1 MNIRPVVLPND
12 LDIMETLILKGFE
25 YPDHPEWG
33 IQPDEIAGRV
43 DRLRGMKRSWP
54 FLRILQFFSPIMRDS
69 MRGVI
74 AEEDGKPVGL
84 NNYARHGKEPE
95 WFLFNAAVL
104 PEYRRKGIGR
114 QLLAAVQDDL
124 RQRKAHML
132 ILNIVDKNVPSL
144 NLCQSMGFEIYTSSV
159 ILDAEADTVIAEPT
173 LPPGWTIEPRS
184 RFDWRTQFEL
194 AQRITPENVAR
205 YEPPLEKRYRMPFIR
220 PLLGPF
226 FEKMGG
232 NASRRFTLRAPDGK
246 VVAVSG
252 CWFRVN
258 PGGANDAGIDL
269 DPAHPEM
276 ASFIVAHTI
285 STIQRLSPGRRIEL
299 EFESWQPALIE
310 AVEKLGCK
318 KRFTA
323 NRLGM
328 KLQ

>member
-1 MNIRPVVLPND
+1 MNSRPVILPND
-12 LDIMETLILKGFE
+12 LDIMESLILKGFE

-33 IQPDEIAGRV
+33 IQADEIEGRI

-54 FLRILQFFSPIMRDS
+54 FMRILRFFSPMLRDS
-69 MRGVI
+69 MRGFI
-74 AEEDGKPVGL
+74 AEEDGKPIGL
-84 NNYARHGKEPE
+84 NNYARWGKEPE

-114 QLLAAVQDDL
+114 QLLAAVQEDL
-124 RQRKAHML
+124 RRRKAHTL
-132 ILNIVDKNVPSL
+132 ILAIVDKNIPSL
-144 NLCQSMGFEIYTSSV
+144 NLCQGMGFEIYTSAV
-159 ILDAEADTVIAEPT
+159 ILDCEADTVIAEPS

-194 AQRITPENVAR
+194 AKRITPENVQR
-205 YEPPLEKRYRMPFIR
+205 FEPTLEKRFRMPVIR

-246 VVAVSG
+246 VAAVSS

-269 DPAHPEM
+269 DPAFPEM
-276 ASFIVAHTI
+276 APFIVAHAL

-310 AVEKLGCK
+310 AAIQLGCV

>member
-1 MNIRPVVLPND
+1 MNIRQVVLPND

-43 DRLRGMKRSWP
+43 DRMRGMKRSWP
-54 FLRILQFFSPIMRDS
+54 LLRLLRFFSPLMRDS
-69 MRGVI
+69 MRGFI

-84 NNYARHGKEPE
+84 NNYARHSSEPE
-95 WFLFNAAVL
+95 WFLFNAAVM

-114 QLLAAVQDDL
+114 QLLAAVQEDL
-124 RQRKAHML
+124 RQRKAHTL
-132 ILNIVDKNVPSL
+132 ILNIIDKNVPSL

-159 ILDAEADTVIAEPT
+159 ILDIEADTTIAEPS
-173 LPPGWTIEPRS
+173 LPPGWSIAPRS

-194 AQRITPENVAR
+194 AKRITPENVQR
-205 YEPPLEKRYRMPFIR
+205 YEPTDEKRFRMPIIR

-252 CWFRVN
+252 AWFRVN
-258 PGGANDAGIDL
+258 PGGTNDAGIDL

-276 ASFIVAHTI
+276 AAFMLAHII

-299 EFESWQPALIE
+299 ELESWQPALIE
-310 AVEKLGCK
+310 AAEKLGCK

-328 KLQ
+328 KLT